1 MRARLSRPAL
11 PPVAQVGVLLSR
23 ASGLVMII
31 PRPVLNA
38 MVVVQVGLLLAFC
51 ADAATQTV
59 TGFALSLPALVV
71 GLIGGALYVQTFLA
85 IDREVPPDQREAA
98 LATCTCGDTAGVLA
112 GEFAGLVM
120 QACLFERLRLP
131 ASFDC
136 PVQVV
141 PRPLRARQAL
151 R

>member
-1 MRARLSRPAL
+1 MY
-11 PPVAQVGVLLSR
+11 QVGVLLSR

-31 PRPVLNA
+31 PRPLLNGL
-38 MVVVQVGLLLAFC
+38 VVVQVGLLFAFG
-51 ADAATQTV
+51 ADAATQAV
-59 TGFALSLPALVV
+59 TGYMLSLPALGV

-131 ASFDC
+131 ASFAC
-136 PVQVV
+136 PVRIV
-141 PRPLRARQAL
+141 PRPIAAAAAAAARAL